1 MAAVNDSTSP
11 AGATLHYIFDPMCGW
26 CYAAAPLVDAARSV
40 PGLRVE
46 FHGGGM
52 MTGANRRAITPQWRD
67 YVMPHDHRIAELT
80 GQPFGE
86 AYFEGLLRDIGATM
100 DSEPPT
106 TAILA
111 ADALRAGGGLD
122 MIHRLQRAHYVE
134 GRRIADVGVL
144 TAVAAELGFDGEA
157 FAPAFARLSGEETSR
172 HFAESRQ
179 LLQRQADT
187 AQAARAFRPSCWHR
201 PTARQ
206 ATSTSV
212 RGSAAPTNGRHSW
225 PRSWCLHAPRRRP
238 ALARRRAARTA
249 AQSRPSPPS
258 RCYLLHWKLPACDAS
273 PPV

>member
-1 MAAVNDSTSP
+1 MSDSNNDTPS
-11 AGATLHYIFDPMCGW
+11 AGATLHYIFDSMCGW
-26 CYAAAPLVDAARSV
+26 CYAVAPLIDAARSV
-40 PGLRVE
+40 PGLKVE

-86 AYFEGLLRDIGATM
+86 AYFEGLLRDIGAMM

-134 GRRIADVGVL
+134 GRRIADVDVL
-144 TAVAAELGFDGEA
+144 AALAAELGFEGEA
-157 FAPAFARLSGEETSR
+157 FASAFARLSGEATSR

-179 LLQRQADT
+179 LLQRAGGQGFPTFVLAQADGT
-187 AQAARAFRPSCWHR
+187 ASRVDIGPWLGRAEEWKTQLSGLVAPLPAAS
-201 PTARQ
+201 TG
-206 ATSTSV
+206 STSAMC
-212 RGSAAPTNGRHSW
+212 GPDSCAI
-225 PRSWCLHAPRRRP
+225 
-238 ALARRRAARTA
+238 
-249 AQSRPSPPS
+249 
-258 RCYLLHWKLPACDAS
+258 
-273 PPV
+273 